1 MKRSA
6 RKNPPIPDRQFEE
19 ALASLLTG
27 PDPEPAQGPN
37 WLRLKLLGVTSDGM
51 LGFVEKTVQ
60 KFKSF
65 AEGEKSDRGF
75 YKKLSPQERLNILL
89 KLSEHEP
96 ERRLERVYRVIKLPR
111 H

>member
-1 MKRSA
+1 LPYKQ
-6 RKNPPIPDRQFEE
+6 KLCD
-19 ALASLLTG
+19 
-27 PDPEPAQGPN
+27 
-37 WLRLKLLGVTSDGM
+37 LRLRLGFRRGAYSAERSPAGWKRLLLLGVASDGM
-51 LGFVEKTVQ
+51 FSFVEKTVR

-65 AEGEKSDRGF
+65 AEGEKSDRDF

-111 H
+111 R